1 MCVVIIFN
9 SNMLSNTF
17 MYSIKWTKI
26 INNNN
31 KFLEYLC
38 IGLIL
43 KIIVQYKPENTSN
56 EFKSH

>member
-1 MCVVIIFN
+1 MYVVIIFN

-43 KIIVQYKPENTSN
+43 EIIVQYKPENTSN